1 MKHRRYIEENRAL
14 FDDMEPSS
22 GHMERFEAL
31 LKLQAEEEKPQQRR
45 KKIRFFSIISVAAS
59 IAVLIA
65 VAIKVRTPE
74 QQAGATLQENVI
86 ANDFESV
93 NERYNQ
99 QMQAQISNIMCKLSH
114 TDRENQRL
122 LTEDLQEIIEEN
134 TGFVNEMSKNKDEQ
148 LAIYYLEKH
157 YETNIQVLEEINQ
170 KLGKYTNC

>member
-1 MKHRRYIEENRAL
+1 MKHRRYIEENRNL

-31 LKLQAEEEKPQQRR
+31 LKQQKPQQRT
-45 KKIRFFSIISVAAS
+45 KKIRLFSIISVAAS
-59 IAVLIA
+59 IVILIA

-74 QQAGATLQENVI
+74 QQVGVIPQENVI

-93 NERYNQ
+93 NKRYNQ

-114 TDRENQRL
+114 TDRENQIL
-122 LTEDLQEIIEEN
+122 LTEDLQKIIEEN
-134 TGFVNEMSKNKDEQ
+134 TGFVNEMSKNEDEQ

-157 YETNIQVLEEINQ
+157 YETNIQVLEDIDQ